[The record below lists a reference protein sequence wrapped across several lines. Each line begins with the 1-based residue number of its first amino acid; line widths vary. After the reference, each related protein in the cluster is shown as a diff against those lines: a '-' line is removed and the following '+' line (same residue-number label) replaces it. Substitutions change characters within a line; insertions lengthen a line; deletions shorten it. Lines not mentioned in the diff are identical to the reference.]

1 MVLGDANVDAAVAAF
16 VPPLGIRQI
25 DVAQSIVEARR
36 RHPDKPVLAVLMGRE
51 GLPEGKAQLHDAGIP
66 AYIFPESTARALAAL
81 YRYRQWLDRAPS
93 EATMF
98 AVDKERVSAI
108 LAAARA
114 EGRQGL
120 LEHEALAVLDA
131 YGIATVEHRVALG
144 VDEAV
149 EAAEALGYPVVVKV
163 LSPEV
168 VHKTDVGGVRVDLRT
183 ADDVRVALAEIEQAV
198 RVAQA
203 DANLRGWLVERFLK
217 GGKETIVGVTLDPA
231 FGPVVMFGLGG
242 VYVEALG
249 DVAFRIQPVSAQDAR
264 DMMTSLKGRSL
275 LEGVRG
281 EAAVDREALVEV
293 VQRVSQLMGDHEDI
307 AEMDINPLL
316 AFHDGARAVDARL
329 RLTTPTPHP
338 PPHTAPEPG

>member
-120 LEHEALAVLDA
+120 LEPEALAVLDA
-131 YGIATVEHRVALG
+131 YGIATVEHRVALC